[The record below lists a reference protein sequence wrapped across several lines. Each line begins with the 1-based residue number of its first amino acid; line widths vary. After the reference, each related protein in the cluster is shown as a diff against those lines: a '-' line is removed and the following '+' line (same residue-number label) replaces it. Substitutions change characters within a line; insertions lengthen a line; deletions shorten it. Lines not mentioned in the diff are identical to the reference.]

1 MIGDY
6 IQNLDVEEEIQIQ
19 HPKSVEGMQM
29 FSEQIELKNVYRHKL
44 LRQMQNFIGSFEN
57 GIHD

>member
-6 IQNLDVEEEIQIQ
+6 IQNLDIEEEIKIQ

-29 FSEQIELKNVYRHKL
+29 FSEQIELKNVYRHKI
-44 LRQMQNFIGSFEN
+44 LRQM
-57 GIHD
+57 